1 MFSDEVFINAM
12 IRLTNSS
19 SNYDVR
25 SRLDEVDC
33 PTLIVSCQQDYLT
46 PVEEQKYLA
55 DNIKDSHYVVIQN
68 SGHAS
73 MYEQPMLFASLI
85 LGFANANKAKYNIT

>member
-1 MFSDEVFINAM
+1 M

-25 SRLDEVDC
+25 DRLDKIMC

-46 PVEEQKYLA
+46 PVDEQKYLA
-55 DNIKDSHYVVIQN
+55 DHIADSHYLIIQN

-85 LGFANANKAKYNIT
+85 LGFANASKAKYNIT